1 VFLLCVA
8 AKAQA
13 DTLYY
18 VYQTMPVVDQHWL
31 SPSNWFT
38 LDGNGNPTV
47 PANRVPGPTDTAVLR
62 SQAYLSGSTH
72 VGTVE
77 VTTGRLDGD
86 AMTGGTLTVDTLTMQ
101 GEDPLTGFPAGPATL
116 GSHLSVYVTTSME
129 VIAGAPLAYHG
140 GNLLAGTL
148 LHIQPG
154 AIARIHADPAFSFSR
169 GILTVQE
176 QTAIFNDGTI
186 ILRNMARLETN
197 GYGGNNLLANEG
209 GTISSSGPGFA
220 FVGENGGTITIDN
233 YGTIRADAGSL
244 SVIATTLLS
253 GVTSGSLVTGTSEA
267 RIFAAVNIPSSA
279 TVNITGPGIVSMPG
293 PGAANTVIINGTV
306 NVGAVV
312 NGNDIGGNLA
322 IAGFLDGSGT
332 ITVRS
337 PTISGS
343 STLDLTGASVG
354 PIHLVIQH
362 SGSLTLNNTAF
373 SGSLIGNQGVT
384 TWTGAGGL
392 AMNDRTIFNNDIGGE
407 FRIEN
412 DQTMFYG
419 GTVGGSAFF
428 NLSGTVRKTGGTGV
442 TDIFLPFENVGGG
455 ALRVLS
461 GTLRFE
467 DRFQQSSGT
476 TDLIGGSIVAVQGF
490 DLSGGSLTG
499 SGNFTGDIRNTGGTI
514 SPGNSP
520 GAISIAGNYTQGAGG
535 TLKIEI
541 AGLTTAGV
549 DYDLLAVTGTATL
562 GGALRVSDIN
572 GFTPGPTDTVV
583 PLTAGSIT
591 GTFSSAN
598 AQVTYGS
605 TSLTVGA
612 LATPLSQ
619 LLNISTR
626 LRVLTGENVL
636 IGGFIITGTDPK
648 RVIIRGIGPSLTG
661 VGATLADPTLEL
673 HQGNTTI
680 ATNDNWKIR
689 PDGSSQQ
696 AEIEATTIP
705 PTNDLESALVATLN
719 PGAYTAILADKNGTT
734 GVGLVEVYDLTQAVN
749 SQVANIST
757 RGFVDTGDQVMIGG
771 VIVGPNTTAS
781 SRVLVRAIG
790 PSLQNVGIANAL
802 QDPTL
807 ELHNGSGMTIAT
819 NDNWKTRSDGGSQQA
834 EIEATTIPPTND
846 LESALLEALAPGNYT
861 AIVRGTNNTTGV
873 ALVEVYN
880 LQ

>member
-1 VFLLCVA
+1 
-8 AKAQA
+8 
-13 DTLYY
+13 
-18 VYQTMPVVDQHWL
+18 
-31 SPSNWFT
+31 
-38 LDGNGNPTV
+38 
-47 PANRVPGPTDTAVLR
+47 
-62 SQAYLSGSTH
+62 
-72 VGTVE
+72 
-77 VTTGRLDGD
+77 
-86 AMTGGTLTVDTLTMQ
+86 
-101 GEDPLTGFPAGPATL
+101 
-116 GSHLSVYVTTSME
+116 
-129 VIAGAPLAYHG
+129 
-140 GNLLAGTL
+140 
-148 LHIQPG
+148 
-154 AIARIHADPAFSFSR
+154 
-169 GILTVQE
+169 
-176 QTAIFNDGTI
+176 
-186 ILRNMARLETN
+186 
-197 GYGGNNLLANEG
+197 
-209 GTISSSGPGFA
+209 
-220 FVGENGGTITIDN
+220 
-233 YGTIRADAGSL
+233 
-244 SVIATTLLS
+244 
-253 GVTSGSLVTGTSEA
+253 
-267 RIFAAVNIPSSA
+267 
-279 TVNITGPGIVSMPG
+279 
-293 PGAANTVIINGTV
+293 V

-312 NGNDIGGNLA
+312 NGNDIGGNLV
-322 IAGFLDGSGT
+322 IFGSLDGSGT

-362 SGSLTLNNTAF
+362 SGSVTLNNTAF

-384 TWTGAGGL
+384 TWTGTGL
-392 AMNDRTIFNNDIGGE
+392 AMNDRTIFDNDLGGD
-407 FRIEN
+407 FSIEN
-412 DQTMFYG
+412 DQSMVGG

-428 NLSGTVRKTGGTGV
+428 NFGGTVHKRFGTGV
-442 TDIFLPFENVGGG
+442 TDIFLPFENRGG
-455 ALRVLS
+455 AIFVAS
-461 GTLRFE
+461 GTLRFQ
-467 DRFQQSSGT
+467 DRFEQSSGST
-476 TDLIGGSIVAVQGF
+476 NMIGGSIVAMQGF
-490 DLSGGSLTG
+490 DLNGGSLTG

-520 GAISIAGNYTQGAGG
+520 GAISIAGNYTQGEGG

-541 AGLTTAGV
+541 AGLTTPGV

-562 GGALRVSDIN
+562 GGALRLSDIN

-598 AQVTYGS
+598 APVTYGS

-680 ATNDNWKIR
+680 ATNDNWKIK

-757 RGFVDTGDQVMIGG
+757 RGFVDIDNNVMIGG
-771 VIVGPNTTAS
+771 VIVGPNATAS
-781 SRVLVRAIG
+781 ARVLVRAIG